1 MTNGKMENIAII
13 GAGVM
18 GSGIALNLACFGYK
32 VLLKDIN
39 DEILDE
45 SKSKI
50 AESFRMIQM
59 MKRDFKNLQK
69 EQVLDKIEFTT
80 TYSGFEHADLVI
92 ENVSEDWEVK
102 RQVYQE
108 LSGLCQNDTIFAVNT
123 SCISITKVAS
133 LLKYPEK
140 VIGMH
145 FMNPVPLKE
154 IVELI
159 VGHHTSNETV
169 ELARAFLKTI
179 KKSAIVAKD
188 MPGFIANRLSHL
200 FMNEAAFLIQ
210 DHVGSPKDVDLL
222 FRKGYGHAM
231 GPLETADLI
240 GLDTVVNS
248 LDVLYSAYQ
257 DPKFRC
263 CPMLRNMV
271 DAGLKGK
278 KSGEGFYKY
287 A

>member
-1 MTNGKMENIAII
+1 MENIAVI

-18 GSGIALNLACFGYK
+18 GSDVAISLACYGYQ
-32 VLLKDIN
+32 VLLKDVDKTILDKSRSKITEDIRMLRMLKAEFKTIQA
-39 DEILDE
+39 DEILSRIRFTEDY
-45 SKSKI
+45 S
-50 AESFRMIQM
+50 
-59 MKRDFKNLQK
+59 DFGR
-69 EQVLDKIEFTT
+69 VDM
-80 TYSGFEHADLVI
+80 VI
-92 ENVSEDWEVK
+92 ENVPEDWEVK
-102 RQVYQE
+102 RRVYQE
-108 LSGLCQNDTIFAVNT
+108 LREVCKTDIIFGVNT

-133 LLKYPEK
+133 LLPQPEN

-154 IVELI
+154 MVELI
-159 VGHHTSNETV
+159 RGYHTTKETIDK
-169 ELARAFLKTI
+169 AKSFLKTI
-179 KKSAIVAKD
+179 RKVAVVAND

-200 FMNEAAFLIQ
+200 FMNEAAFLVQ
-210 DHVGSPKDVDLL
+210 DQVGTPQDIDLL

-248 LDVLYSAYQ
+248 LDILYSTYQ
-257 DPKFRC
+257 DSKFRC
-263 CPMLRNMV
+263 CPLLRKMV

-287 A
+287 

>member
-1 MTNGKMENIAII
+1 MENIAVV

-18 GSGIALNLACFGYK
+18 GIDIALNLACHDYK
-32 VLLKDIN
+32 ITLKDISQEAIDN
-39 DEILDE
+39 
-45 SKSKI
+45 SKGKI
-50 AESFRMIQM
+50 KEDFRMVQM
-59 MKRDFKNLQK
+59 MRSDFRSLKWEDIHSRIN
-69 EQVLDKIEFTT
+69 FTT
-80 TYSGFEHADLVI
+80 NYDAFEKVDMVI
-92 ENVSEDWEVK
+92 ENVSEDWQVK
-102 RQVYQE
+102 SKVYQE
-108 LSGLCQNDTIFAVNT
+108 LSKICRKDILFCVNT

-133 LLKYPEK
+133 LLKQPEK

-159 VGHHTSNETV
+159 LGFHTSEETV
-169 ELARAFLKTI
+169 EQAKTFLKTI
-179 KKSAIVAKD
+179 KKIAVVAKD

-200 FMNEAAFLIQ
+200 LMNEAAFLIQ
-210 DHVGSPKDVDLL
+210 DQVSNPKDVDLL

-248 LDVLYSAYQ
+248 LDVLYANYQ
-257 DPKFRC
+257 DSKFRC
-263 CPMLRNMV
+263 CPLLRKMV
-271 DAGLKGK
+271 EAGLKGR